1 MSPAGISRVSVVS
14 RDAVSI
20 SSQAPLRVARTV
32 SSNRSSS
39 SRYTSVSPSGVVP
52 SSCRQTS
59 CGRYAGSV
67 TT

>member
-1 MSPAGISRVSVVS
+1 MVS

-39 SRYTSVSPSGVVP
+39 SWYTSESRPAAVP
-52 SSCRQTS
+52 SSCRQTW